1 MLNATKL
8 GLVTEAAIT
17 QALRRGLRQHFVAGR
32 FDSGVWKGTR
42 MPCR

>member
-32 FDSGVWKGTR
+32 FDSGVWKGAC